1 MQKEVPEIEEA
12 LNKQSIQVGTL
23 EYDARASH
31 LHSWHKGKNQ
41 SEIKILLISSALNT
55 SDAEFARRHENMQ
68 AEADEHYR
76 ILV

>member
-1 MQKEVPEIEEA
+1 M
-12 LNKQSIQVGTL
+12 
-23 EYDARASH
+23 
-31 LHSWHKGKNQ
+31 HKGKNRP
-41 SEIKILLISSALNT
+41 EIKILLISSALNT